1 MLYSVDT
8 KKTIQDAGRDLEAA
22 VLKHRFGVMGVHN
35 LREALKSKGVDFS
48 GSCVVYEVCNPHQA
62 KKILEAH
69 PEASTALPCRI
80 SLYEVKGKVRL
91 STVKPSMLVRMYD
104 APDLAEL
111 AADVEE
117 TIIAIMNE
125 AAAER

>member
-22 VLKHRFGVMGVHN
+22 ILKHRFGVMGVHN
-35 LREALKSKGVDFS
+35 LREAMKSKGVDFD
-48 GSCVVYEVCNPHQA
+48 GSSLVYEVCNPQQA
-62 KKILEAH
+62 KKILESH
-69 PEASTALPCRI
+69 PELSTALPCRI
-80 SLYEVKGKVRL
+80 SIYEVKGKVRL
-91 STVKPSMLVRMYD
+91 STVKPSTLIRMYD
-104 APDLAEL
+104 AADLVQV
-111 AADVEE
+111 AADIEE